1 MTRSFREGEIADL
14 YLTLLDAWNQRDPDA
29 FADLFALQGHAIGYD
44 GSLME
49 GREEIRASLAAI
61 FEDHVPA
68 RYVGK
73 VLGVD
78 GLSGEAALLRAAAG
92 MVAPGADDLNE
103 RTSVQSLVAIRLVEG
118 WQIMLWQN
126 TPAAFDGRPDDRA
139 ELEDELRQLIPHR
152 A

>member
-1 MTRSFREGEIADL
+1 
-14 YLTLLDAWNQRDPDA
+14 
-29 FADLFALQGHAIGYD
+29 
-44 GSLME
+44 ME

-126 TPAAFDGRPDDRA
+126 TPAAFDGIPQYPADPPRS
-139 ELEDELRQLIPHR
+139 EDELRQLIPHR